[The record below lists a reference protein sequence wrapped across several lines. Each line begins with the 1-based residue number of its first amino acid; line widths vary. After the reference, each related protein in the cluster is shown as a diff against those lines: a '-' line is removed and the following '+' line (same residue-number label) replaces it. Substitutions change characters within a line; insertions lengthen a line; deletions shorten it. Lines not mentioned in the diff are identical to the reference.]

1 VTLPGDQDTIVAVA
15 TPPGRGGVA
24 VVRLSGRSAR
34 DIAAAV
40 LESLPPP
47 RQASLRL
54 LRDAAGRRI
63 DRALVLPF
71 PGPGSFTGED
81 VVEFHLHGSPVVAS
95 ALVRTLVE
103 FGAREAGPGE
113 FSRRAFLNGRM
124 DLAQAEAVADLIEST
139 SEQAARAAMRSL
151 DGAFSSTV
159 HALSEALTDLRVRVE
174 AAMDFPEEEIDF
186 LSDPDLAAR
195 IDAVLEAFEAVAGQA
210 RQGRLL
216 GDGMTVVIAGVPNA
230 GKSSL
235 LNRLAGYDAAIVTP
249 VPGTTRDMLRED
261 IDIDGMPLHVVD
273 TAGLREHADDVERE
287 GIRRAKEAMQRADRL
302 LVVVDATTGEMPP
315 MEALPAG
322 VPVTIV
328 RNKLDLTAEPAG
340 LGEDGH
346 GRPVVRVSAIT
357 GAGLAALRDHLKDC
371 VGFTGEGAGTFS
383 ARRRHL
389 DALARARRHAAEAKT
404 QLAEFRAGEL
414 AAEEL
419 RLAQGA
425 LGEITGEVTSED
437 LLGRIFASFCIG
449 K

>member
-1 VTLPGDQDTIVAVA
+1 MTLPGDRATIVAIA

-24 VVRLSGRSAR
+24 VVRLSGAKAR
-34 DIAAAV
+34 ETAAAV
-40 LESLPPP
+40 VKDLPEA
-47 RQASLRL
+47 RRAGLRL
-54 LRDAAGRRI
+54 IRDAGGRRL
-63 DRALVLPF
+63 DRGLVLLF
-71 PGPGSFTGED
+71 PAPGSFTGED

-124 DLAQAEAVADLIEST
+124 DLAQAEAVADLIESA

-151 DGAFSSTV
+151 EGAFSQAV
-159 HALSEALTDLRVRVE
+159 QALCDGLTDLRVRIE

-186 LSDPDLAAR
+186 LSDPELAER
-195 IDAVLEAFEAVAGQA
+195 IETLAEGFDEVGRQA
-210 RQGRLL
+210 LQGRLL
-216 GDGMTVVIAGVPNA
+216 GDGMVVVIAGVPNA

-235 LNRLAGYDAAIVTP
+235 LNRLAGYDAAIVTD
-249 VPGTTRDMLRED
+249 VPGTTRDVLRED

-273 TAGLREHADDVERE
+273 TAGLRPDADVVESE
-287 GIRRAKEAMQRADRL
+287 GIRRAQAAMQRADRL

-315 MEALPAG
+315 PDALPAG
-322 VPVTIV
+322 VPVTVV

-340 LGEDGH
+340 LAEEGD
-346 GRPVVRVSAIT
+346 GRPVVRVSAVT
-357 GAGLAALRDHLKDC
+357 GAGLAALREHLKRC
-371 VGFTGEGAGTFS
+371 VGFTGEAPGTFS

-389 DALARARRHAAEAKT
+389 DALARARRHVAEARV
-404 QLAEFRAGEL
+404 QLGEFRAGEL

-419 RLAQGA
+419 RLAQAA
-425 LGEITGEVTSED
+425 LGEITGQVTSED

>member
-1 VTLPGDQDTIVAVA
+1 VTLPGDHDTIVAIA

-24 VVRLSGRSAR
+24 MVRLSGKAAR
-34 DIAAAV
+34 TIATAV
-40 LESLPPP
+40 VKTLPSP
-47 RQASLRL
+47 RQAGLRL
-54 LRDAAGRRI
+54 VRDAAGHLL
-63 DRALVLPF
+63 DRALVLVF

-95 ALVRTLVE
+95 ALLRTLVE

-124 DLAQAEAVADLIEST
+124 DLTQAEAVADLIEST
-139 SEQAARAAMRSL
+139 SEQAARAALRSL
-151 DGAFSSTV
+151 DGAFSQAV
-159 HALSEALTDLRVRVE
+159 RALSEALTELRVRIE

-186 LSDPDLAAR
+186 LSDPDLVAR
-195 IDAVLEAFEAVAGQA
+195 IDALLEGFEDVSLRA

-273 TAGLREHADDVERE
+273 TAGLREQADVVESE
-287 GIRRAKEAMQRADRL
+287 GIRRAKAAMQHADRL

-315 MEALPAG
+315 GDALPAG

-328 RNKLDLTAEPAG
+328 RNKLDLTAEPSG
-340 LGEDGH
+340 LGEDGD
-346 GRPVVRVSAIT
+346 GRPVVRVSAVT

-389 DALARARRHAAEAKT
+389 DALSRARRHAGEAKT